1 MADPR
6 ITPTNPNLRRG
17 MSSSGQSGQPAAS
30 RSSNPGQTAQTVGQM
45 SSYGVARSGIGQ
57 IRHGD
62 IVRGEISDLRN
73 NEITITLENNTVLRG
88 QIADSSSLSIGQ
100 TAAFRLSATGPSSL
114 LMEVIPNSYTE
125 TELTMINKALEEAG
139 LPSTERN
146 QSAVKALMDNLMPI
160 NKQSIQQLM
169 QQAYDLGT
177 EDMESLCLMNRQRIP
192 VTADSAAQ
200 FSAYRHATHQLLG
213 RVQTFATQLPQLLG
227 ALSENGPSDAV
238 ASFGQKLLSIALSTP
253 SAEYTPLTESAPSAN
268 QTQLPSLPISQLSLA
283 DQDSLR
289 AILARTPLTEQ
300 QLNSLQDGTMSQR
313 EALPLIQNAISSD
326 TAVLPQDCPKQEA
339 LAKSEEL
346 LQALQPQNTAQA
358 EQADE
363 QLLTLQ
369 NTLQLDT
376 EEQNAQTSS
385 AQETMPSDASEL
397 QAQDNPSLSD
407 ADDTNPAARENNS
420 AFTLAGR
427 LFHNLSDAAKNS
439 IQNINQNINQMLTAP
454 QEGSSSVTHTPAVID
469 SLLNNVT
476 ESGREHGA
484 LFTFLSAPER
494 TTLTAALE
502 ELPISSALKE
512 NILSG
517 EATAK
522 EVFQA
527 IHNAIPQSDSN
538 AVQQLFQSEVFQKL
552 FTQTMMEN
560 LTVTPKQL
568 AKNGEMDSFYEGMSS
583 QMDSFEKLIN
593 ATLSGNDSQQLSQQA
608 HDTKSNID
616 FMKALNDAF
625 GYMQLPLKLRNQNA
639 HGDLYVYTKKEK
651 LKQNTEQISLLLHL
665 EMEHLGNIDVR
676 LEKDYQN
683 IKANFKLDNEDALE
697 LVSRNTHML
706 QDSLQEKGY
715 TCQIQVQ
722 PLEKPETPVQD
733 FLNKKVTTAAT
744 REMKRYSFDIR
755 A

>member
-6 ITPTNPNLRRG
+6 ITPANPNLRRG
-17 MSSSGQSGQPAAS
+17 MSSSGQPGQSAAS
-30 RSSNPGQTAQTVGQM
+30 RSNNPGQTAQTVGQM
-45 SSYGVARSGIGQ
+45 SNYGVARNGIHQ
-57 IRHGD
+57 IRQGD

-73 NEITITLENNTVLRG
+73 NEITITLENNTVIRG
-88 QIADSSSLSIGQ
+88 QIADSSNLSIGQ
-100 TAAFRLSATGPSSL
+100 TAAFRLSALAPSSL

-213 RVQTFATQLPQLLG
+213 RIQTFATQLPQLLG

-238 ASFGQKLLSIALSTP
+238 ASFGQKLLSIALSTTSP
-253 SAEYTPLTESAPSAN
+253 EQAQQPLAP
-268 QTQLPSLPISQLSLA
+268 TISQLSLA
-283 DQDSLR
+283 DQDALR
-289 AILARTPLTEQ
+289 AILARTPLTQEQ
-300 QLNSLQDGTMSQR
+300 LSSLQDGTMSQK
-313 EALPLIQNAISSD
+313 EALTLIQKAISSN
-326 TAVLPQDCPKQEA
+326 TAVLPQDCPNQEA
-339 LAKSEEL
+339 LAKSDEI
-346 LQALQPQNTAQA
+346 LQALQPQSTASA
-358 EQADE
+358 ETADE

-369 NTLQLDT
+369 NTLLQDA
-376 EEQNAQTSS
+376 EEGNAQSSS
-385 AQETMPSDASEL
+385 AQEATPPNASEL
-397 QAQDNPSLSD
+397 QLQEQQSLSD
-407 ADDTNPAARENNS
+407 ADNTTPAAREGNS
-420 AFTLAGR
+420 AFTLAGK
-427 LFHNLSDAAKNS
+427 LFHNLSDAAKSS
-439 IQNINQNINQMLTAP
+439 IQNINQMLASS

-476 ESGREHGA
+476 ENGREHCT

-494 TTLTAALE
+494 LTLTAALE
-502 ELPISSALKE
+502 ELPVSSALKKE
-512 NILSG
+512 ILSG
-517 EATAK
+517 NATAT
-522 EVFQA
+522 EVFQS
-527 IHNAIPQSDSN
+527 IRDAIPQSDSS

-560 LTVTPKQL
+560 LTVTPRQL

-593 ATLSGNDSQQLSQQA
+593 STLSGNDSQQLSQQA

-651 LKQNTEQISLLLHL
+651 IKQNAEQISLLLHL

-683 IKANFKLDNEDALE
+683 IKANFKLDNEDALQ
-697 LVSRNTHML
+697 LISRNTHML